1 MFVTFL
7 AEEHFFTRLVKQQW

>member
-1 MFVTFL
+1 MFVTFQ